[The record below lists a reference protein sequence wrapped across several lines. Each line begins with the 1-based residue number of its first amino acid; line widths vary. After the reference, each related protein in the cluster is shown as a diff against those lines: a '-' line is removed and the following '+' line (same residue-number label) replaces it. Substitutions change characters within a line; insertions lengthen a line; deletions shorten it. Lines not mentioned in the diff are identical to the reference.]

1 MLNFLNLGITKKI
14 RLFFS
19 LFLIFSTTSTLQAQA
34 VQTGIKGGLNYA
46 TLGGDIEDANFMT
59 SYHLGL
65 FTNIRITEGYALQPE
80 VLFSRQGAANYG
92 DNYDLELKMDYLTIP
107 VMAKFYLVD
116 GFNLQFGP
124 QVAFLLNA
132 ETEGDLEMGVQPID
146 AVGSAII
153 NDENVPDV
161 FKTADLGVNF
171 ALGYEAPLGLTL
183 DARYSAGLVDVV
195 VDKDYELNNQVIQL
209 SLGYLF

>member
-171 ALGYEAPLGLTL
+171 ARIRSTIW
-183 DARYSAGLVDVV
+183 
-195 VDKDYELNNQVIQL
+195 LNA
-209 SLGYLF
+209 